1 VIVVGIFFL
10 MMCFMVNLLK
20 QISFIIKKKNI
31 MAIKFITGGYPPIAN
46 KKKSVA
52 KILEMMGLE
61 LDFALSNK
69 KKANIIKNVQD
80 KQLSVIN
87 AKYNHD
93 IVYGDVVINKLI
105 SIYEKLFSG
114 SLNNFNKSKEPIE

>member
-1 VIVVGIFFL
+1 
-10 MMCFMVNLLK
+10 
-20 QISFIIKKKNI
+20 
-31 MAIKFITGGYPPIAN
+31 MAIKFITGGQPPIAN
-46 KKKSVA
+46 KKKSIA
-52 KILEMMGLE
+52 KVLDMMGFE
-61 LDFALSNK
+61 LDIALSNK
-69 KKANIIKNVQD
+69 KKANIVKNGQD

-114 SLNNFNKSKEPIE
+114 SLNSFNRSSELAE